1 MYTTR
6 FVYKSGSTLQG
17 KTVITP
23 QRSKKITTVSCSS
36 SVFGKDIHSPIFSSV
51 KPASSCFVRL
61 RQKFDAEVVR
71 FEPGNTV
78 PSPGVV
84 QITTQNRRTALFT
97 SFYLLSISA
106 ILDVKESSAAQS
118 SLGISDSKMVGAYL
132 PESFEEEGFYQFS
145 ADSSKTPALRAGALD
160 RYVVSFPPRWKELP
174 VSNAKSGNY
183 CQPRCDE
190 ATTEVVFSDPTQ
202 GTLQIVIIPTT
213 KLLISKKFPSMKDV
227 GSIKNVIDAI
237 SPAITGSVAAEEEE
251 IIGKKEFSEKGRVYY
266 QYELLTPFAET
277 GLHNIAKITT
287 SQNYVIM
294 ASISASESQWSASE
308 KDLRRVLSSFHVDE
322 I

>member
-1 MYTTR
+1 MHPFR
-6 FVYKSGSTLQG
+6 
-17 KTVITP
+17 
-23 QRSKKITTVSCSS
+23 
-36 SVFGKDIHSPIFSSV
+36 DILFFS
-51 KPASSCFVRL
+51 
-61 RQKFDAEVVR
+61 
-71 FEPGNTV
+71 
-78 PSPGVV
+78 
-84 QITTQNRRTALFT
+84 
-97 SFYLLSISA
+97 
-106 ILDVKESSAAQS
+106 
-118 SLGISDSKMVGAYL
+118 
-132 PESFEEEGFYQFS
+132 
-145 ADSSKTPALRAGALD
+145 AGALD

-190 ATTEVVFSDPTQ
+190 VNFELASTKPYLKVELQATTEVVFSDPTQ

-266 QYELLTPFAET
+266 QYEVLTPFAET